1 MVTLNVIVEGQSVR
15 EDMAEKVASN
25 AAALR
30 QSLNGFFTR
39 VLNTDDVQITIF
51 MGDGYRNAARKY
63 ATDSGNQCLYVDSD
77 FPYDSRMEWF
87 KKLINSEHSE
97 KSIVIPA
104 NKVDNVFFMVQEM
117 EAWFLKQPECIE
129 RWRVDN
135 DYDRKH
141 PEENIAEHSLIRGK
155 NMEDIKK
162 PSGKLATLIKKY
174 IFDDGK
180 SVKYGKL
187 SSASGLLD
195 NLDVSTLLP
204 MDRELQRFRNSFS
217 GN

>member
-39 VLNTDDVQITIF
+39 VLNTDEVQITIF
-51 MGDGYRNAARKY
+51 MGDGYRNAARNY

-77 FPYDSRMEWF
+77 LPYDRRMEWF
-87 KKLINSEHSE
+87 KKLINSEHPE
-97 KSIVIPA
+97 KNIVIPA
-104 NKVDNVFFMVQEM
+104 DKVDNVFFMVQEM

-129 RWRVDN
+129 RWRVEN

-141 PEENIAEHSLIRGK
+141 PEDNIAEHSLIRGK
-155 NMEDIKK
+155 NIEDIKK
-162 PSGKLATLIKKY
+162 PSDKLATLIKKY
-174 IFDDGK
+174 IFDNGK

-187 SSASGLLD
+187 SSAPGLLD
-195 NLDVSTLLP
+195 NLEVSTLLP
-204 MDRELQRFRNSFS
+204 LDRELQRFKNSFS